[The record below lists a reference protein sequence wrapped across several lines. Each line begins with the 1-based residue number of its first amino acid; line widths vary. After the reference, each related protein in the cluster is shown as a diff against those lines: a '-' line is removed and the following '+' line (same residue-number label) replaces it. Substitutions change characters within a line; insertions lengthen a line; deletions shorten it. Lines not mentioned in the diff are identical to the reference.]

1 MVVAAVAAVAAA
13 AATAS
18 VVAATYAATDT
29 ASLDI
34 LLCRRYFQN
43 VRSYITLKFN
53 FRTSVHSPFFYDSV
67 PSQILIRNLNS
78 VSQLTQ

>member
-1 MVVAAVAAVAAA
+1 MVVVAVAAVVA

-43 VRSYITLKFN
+43 LRFYITFKFI
-53 FRTSVHSPFFYDSV
+53 FRTSVHSQFFYDSV

-78 VSQLTQ
+78 VSPLTQ